1 VRQFIQNSPAHALIA
16 LVDSDADPDRAR
28 QALDL
33 EHEQSR
39 RMLDIQARA
48 WASTARKWIWICS
61 LAAMTVVA
69 AGVGFLLL

>member
-1 VRQFIQNSPAHALIA
+1 
-16 LVDSDADPDRAR
+16 
-28 QALDL
+28 
-33 EHEQSR
+33 
-39 RMLDIQARA
+39 MLDVQARA